1 MRKFAGSYTVGPALR
16 IFVEGYGGLGGIAAV
31 GLEHLEGLEGGFDRS
46 WCLEGSGGG
55 GKGDCNRVSHT
66 LISNKNHTNNS

>member
-1 MRKFAGSYTVGPALR
+1 M
-16 IFVEGYGGLGGIAAV
+16 EGYGGLGGIAV
-31 GLEHLEGLEGGFDRS
+31 GLEDLEGLEGGFDRCW

-66 LISNKNHTNNS
+66 LISNKNPDYQFLKFTSE